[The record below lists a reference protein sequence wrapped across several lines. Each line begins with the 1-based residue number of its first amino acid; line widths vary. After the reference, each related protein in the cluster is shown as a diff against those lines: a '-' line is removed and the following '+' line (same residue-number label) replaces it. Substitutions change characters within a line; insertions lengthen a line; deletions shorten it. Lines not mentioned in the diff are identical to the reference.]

1 MYSNAVA
8 TSSNLMVVA
17 ATRDMKHLDLG
28 GLAVTITRLIT
39 DTKFIREVKQE
50 FIFGRYKD
58 LLMG

>member
-1 MYSNAVA
+1 MA

-28 GLAVTITRLIT
+28 GLAVTVTELIT
-39 DTKFIREVKQE
+39 DTKFISEVKQE

>member
-1 MYSNAVA
+1 
-8 TSSNLMVVA
+8 MVVA
-17 ATRDMKHLDLG
+17 ATKDMRRLDLG
-28 GLAVTITRLIT
+28 GLAVTVTELIT